1 MLWED
6 TLKHIYK
13 CELDGLRPTLESIA
27 GALHIT
33 RDLVAEL
40 LAEIQENQLLQIV
53 GDEFRLTSSGQDYA
67 LRIIRA
73 HRLWER
79 HLADETGFAE
89 EEWHHSAERHE
100 HVLTTDEVDA
110 LSAQLG
116 HPTHDPHGDVIP
128 TAEGKMQSHE
138 SRPLTSV
145 APGKLVRIIH
155 VEDEPSAL
163 YAQLVAEDICPG
175 MIVRVIEV
183 SQQQIRISADGDE
196 RILTPIMAANISV
209 ATLPS
214 EDRVE
219 PTSHQRLSELDP
231 GEQAEVV
238 GVSRSCRGLERRR
251 LMDLGILP
259 GTTIEAELK
268 SPSGDPTAYRVRGA
282 LIALRREQSE
292 LIYIDRSKE
301 ASP

>member
-1 MLWED
+1 
-6 TLKHIYK
+6 
-13 CELDGLRPTLESIA
+13 
-27 GALHIT
+27 
-33 RDLVAEL
+33 
-40 LAEIQENQLLQIV
+40 
-53 GDEFRLTSSGQDYA
+53 
-67 LRIIRA
+67 
-73 HRLWER
+73 
-79 HLADETGFAE
+79 
-89 EEWHHSAERHE
+89 
-100 HVLTTDEVDA
+100 
-110 LSAQLG
+110 
-116 HPTHDPHGDVIP
+116 
-128 TAEGKMQSHE
+128 
-138 SRPLTSV
+138 
-145 APGKLVRIIH
+145 
-155 VEDEPSAL
+155 
-163 YAQLVAEDICPG
+163 

-259 GTTIEAELK
+259 GTTIEAELRG
-268 SPSGDPTAYRVRGA
+268 PSGDPTAYRVRGA